1 MQMTADKALE
11 LVFLT
16 FNREATVEAVM
27 GYAMGLAGMCEA
39 EIIQACQQAVRD
51 CRFMPT
57 PRELRDFVG
66 KGNDAGARPVL
77 AWDCAMTAVGHGS
90 YKPIDFEDKLINAT
104 IRSMGGWPS
113 FLSRLHGDEEKWA
126 RQEFV
131 KTYSAYQK
139 TPPAAE
145 SCKPL
150 QGLGGMTSINGIV
163 QERQP
168 IAIEAPPSLR
178 IEETK
183 RTAIEGGVR

>member
-11 LVFLT
+11 LVFLA

-27 GYAMGLAGMCEA
+27 GYAMGLAGMSEA
-39 EIIQACQQAVRD
+39 EIIQACQQAMRD
-51 CRFMPT
+51 CKFMPT

-77 AWDCAMTAVGHGS
+77 AWDCAMSAVGHGS

-139 TPPAAE
+139 TPPAGE

-150 QGLGGMTSINGIV
+150 QGLGGMTSINGVV
-163 QERQP
+163 QERKP
-168 IAIEAPPSLR
+168 IAIEAPPQLL
-178 IEETK
+178 IEQTK

>member
-1 MQMTADKALE
+1 MEAKELLRVLFETFRAELSQHMLAGYLLGLKSLSLAELETAVSRAIGECKHLPRPAELLE
-11 LVFLT
+11 L
-16 FNREATVEAVM
+16 
-27 GYAMGLAGMCEA
+27 AGKS
-39 EIIQACQQAVRD
+39 QD
-51 CRFMPT
+51 T
-57 PRELRDFVG
+57 SG
-66 KGNDAGARPVL
+66 HSVL
-77 AWDCAMTAVGHGS
+77 AWDCAMSAVGHGS
-90 YKPIDFEDKLINAT
+90 YKPIDFEDNLINAT

-168 IAIEAPPSLR
+168 IAIAAPPSLR